1 LAAAACGL
9 APAVGEAWAAIA
21 ARPGCLLARM
31 SGSGGTCFGIFET
44 SAAADGAAAALAAAR
59 PGWWVVATTM
69 GAAGSPAV

>member
-31 SGSGGTCFGIFET
+31 SGSRGTCIGICET
-44 SAAADGAAAALAAAR
+44 SAAADGAAAALVAAR
-59 PGWWVVATTM
+59 PGWWVMATTL
-69 GAAGSPAV
+69 GAAGSPEL